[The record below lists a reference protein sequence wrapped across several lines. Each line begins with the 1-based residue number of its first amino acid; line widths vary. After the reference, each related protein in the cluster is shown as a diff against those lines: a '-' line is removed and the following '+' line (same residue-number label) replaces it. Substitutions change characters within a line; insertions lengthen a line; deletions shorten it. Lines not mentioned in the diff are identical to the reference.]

1 MQFSDHFKTQLKYRE
16 AEGSSII
23 QSVFCSSRGLHFGS
37 QHPCK
42 QAHKTCNYNSRR
54 SDTLSWHPWPLTHKQ
69 YIHTHTNK
77 SKKIN
82 LKKKIHTHSHSQYM
96 QNTLLFAK
104 SYFVIHTYQVLAT
117 NRLIHCA
124 RQHILGHA
132 WCRFQEPELLAYHE
146 KCLAGP
152 YHACMPSVSK

>member
-23 QSVFCSSRGLHFGS
+23 QSVFCSSRGPHFGS

-82 LKKKIHTHSHSQYM
+82 IKKKITHTLIPSICKILYYLQSHILSFIRTKSQ
-96 QNTLLFAK
+96 QPTG
-104 SYFVIHTYQVLAT
+104 SYIMPGNTYQDTHGAV
-117 NRLIHCA
+117 
-124 RQHILGHA
+124 
-132 WCRFQEPELLAYHE
+132 QEPELLAYHE

-152 YHACMPSVSK
+152 YHACMSSVSK